1 MLQIFLETGS
11 KKTPEYVFVDTFL
24 KHLGV
29 SNYVLVTVGG
39 KDHITHFKSKF
50 DENTLQGGRNLVLFD
65 ADAPD
70 IGGGFAARKAELET
84 TLFTMGVHG
93 DLCLWPNNQDDG
105 DFETMLDHIVRRD
118 RHALFFDCFA
128 DYEACVAKSYN
139 TPNRKGKFHTF
150 ITAQRSLSHTQRERV
165 GLGDWLFDDL
175 DLWNLDA
182 EYLDGLKQGLGATRV
197 NLPKSYE
204 SYTKN

>member
-29 SNYVLVTVGG
+29 SDYVLVTVGG

-70 IGGGFAARKAELET
+70 TGGGFAARKAELEA
-84 TLFTMGVHG
+84 TLSLMDVNA
-93 DLCLWPNNQDDG
+93 DVCLWPNNQEDG

-118 RHALFFDCFA
+118 LHAQFFDCFA

-150 ITAQRSLSHTQRERV
+150 IRSKIPHSSAARPSR
-165 GLGDWLFDDL
+165 LG
-175 DLWNLDA
+175 
-182 EYLDGLKQGLGATRV
+182 
-197 NLPKSYE
+197 
-204 SYTKN
+204 